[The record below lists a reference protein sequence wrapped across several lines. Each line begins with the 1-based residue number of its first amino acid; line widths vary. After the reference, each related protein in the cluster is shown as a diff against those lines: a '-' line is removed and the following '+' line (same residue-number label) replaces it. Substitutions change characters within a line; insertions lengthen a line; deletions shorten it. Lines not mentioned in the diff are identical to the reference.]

1 MGRFRYRMESILNI
15 KLKMEE
21 QAKMSYSLAQLALNE
36 EEEKLAGLYQRQTFY
51 LEEGRQL
58 RESVLDVKELRA
70 NTTAQQ
76 TIKEYIQNQILE
88 VEKATAKVE
97 EEREKLRLAQQER
110 KTQEKLKEKAFEA
123 FLQEEKRAE
132 GKEVDELV
140 SYVYGQ
146 KQ

>member
-36 EEEKLAGLYQRQTFY
+36 EEEKLAGLYQRKAFY

>member
-1 MGRFRYRMESILNI
+1 
-15 KLKMEE
+15 
-21 QAKMSYSLAQLALNE
+21 
-36 EEEKLAGLYQRQTFY
+36 
-51 LEEGRQL
+51 
-58 RESVLDVKELRA
+58 RA